1 MKSEL
6 FNDIEKLSAVWESHC
21 EEDKEHRS
29 VLVIGSDFEDG
40 HERMFVNYVGKGRLI
55 VSGILQ
61 FLQCEEAKDIAQ
73 MVVPRLL
80 DLLDKDDKMRKV
92 TGWTCVGSVAWVVF
106 LVWLYFFSGLDG
118 GDWKDFVGSSILPIW
133 ASVFTGYMYR
143 RFAK

>member
-1 MKSEL
+1 MESEL

-21 EEDKEHRS
+21 EGDKEHRS

-61 FLQCEEAKDIAQ
+61 FLQHEEAKDIAR
-73 MVVPRLL
+73 MVVPHLL
-80 DLLDKDDKMRKV
+80 VKDDKMRKV
-92 TGWTCVGSVAWVVF
+92 TGWTCVGSVAWIVF

-118 GDWKDFVGSSILPIW
+118 GDWKDFIGSSILPIW
-133 ASVFTGYMYR
+133 ASIFTGYMYR